1 MNRPQQRTRSN
12 QRRRPQSRRSSGV
25 DIWRSPA
32 PLPDV
37 EPIVRVNDP
46 GAMLRSLG
54 DPPMTSG
61 NMAGHYFN
69 FVITRSAAVAMA
81 LAWSADLAADLDV
94 TEG

>member
-1 MNRPQQRTRSN
+1 MNRPQRARTN
-12 QRRRPQSRRSSGV
+12 QRRRPQARRANAA

-37 EPIVRVNDP
+37 EPIVRVHDA

-61 NMAGHYFN
+61 NVAGHYFN
-69 FVITRSAAVAMA
+69 FVIARSAAVAMA
-81 LAWSADLAADLDV
+81 LAWSADLAAELDD
-94 TEG
+94 TDG